1 MCAVRLL
8 EDAVPILEGGSM
20 PKTKTTYAV
29 GTGVFLTIFGALCV
43 TFDPT
48 VAYALSLVATLAM
61 KN

>member
-1 MCAVRLL
+1 
-8 EDAVPILEGGSM
+8 M